1 MKKLNN
7 LKIMNSIRLKVITPR
22 KVVIDKQINSVTV
35 PTSDGEIT
43 ILPHHVH
50 LFSLLV
56 EGIVKIKN
64 GDNEDA
70 LAIGGGYLETNGE
83 TVTVLVSRAYG
94 QGEIDRDLTDKA
106 VEEAKH
112 ILSKSTDEKE
122 RAEAM
127 TIIRRSVIDSK
138 LMKRRKSRPI

>member
-1 MKKLNN
+1 
-7 LKIMNSIRLKVITPR
+7 MNTIRLKVITPR
-22 KVVIDKQINSVTV
+22 KIVMDKMVNSVTV
-35 PTSDGEIT
+35 PTVDGEIT

-56 EGIVKIKN
+56 EGIVKIKTT
-64 GDNEDA
+64 GAEDD
-70 LAIGGGYLETNGE
+70 LAIGGGYIETNGE

-94 QGEIDRDLTDKA
+94 QAEIDKDLTDKA

-138 LMKRRKSRPI
+138 LMKRRKSRPV

>member
-1 MKKLNN
+1 MNN
-7 LKIMNSIRLKVITPR
+7 LRLKVITPR
-22 KVVIDKQINSVTV
+22 KIVIDKQVSSVTV

-43 ILPHHVH
+43 VLPHHVH

-56 EGIVKIKN
+56 EGIVKIKTA
-64 GDNEDA
+64 DNEDD

-94 QGEIDRDLTDKA
+94 QSEIDKNLTDKA

-127 TIIRRSVIDSK
+127 TVLRRSVIDSK
-138 LMKRRKSRPI
+138 LMKRRKNRPI

>member
-1 MKKLNN
+1 
-7 LKIMNSIRLKVITPR
+7 MNSLRLKVITPR
-22 KVVIDKQINSVTV
+22 KIVIDKQVNSVAV
-35 PTSDGEIT
+35 PTADGEIT

-50 LFSLLV
+50 LFSLLI
-56 EGIVKIKN
+56 EGIVKIKTEN
-64 GDNEDA
+64 NEDV
-70 LAIGGGYLETNGE
+70 LAIGGGYLETNGN

-94 QGEIDRDLTDKA
+94 QNEVDKDLTDKA
-106 VEEAKH
+106 IEEAKH

>member
-1 MKKLNN
+1 
-7 LKIMNSIRLKVITPR
+7 MNTIRLKVITPR
-22 KVVIDKQINSVTV
+22 KIVIDKQVSSVTV
-35 PTSDGEIT
+35 PTTDGEIT

-56 EGIVKIKN
+56 EGIVKIKT
-64 GDNEDA
+64 GDNEDD

-94 QGEIDRDLTDKA
+94 QNEIDKNLTDKA

-127 TIIRRSVIDSK
+127 TIIRRSVIDSR
-138 LMKRRKSRPI
+138 LMKRRKSRPV

>member
-1 MKKLNN
+1 
-7 LKIMNSIRLKVITPR
+7 MNTLRLKVITPR
-22 KVVIDKQINSVTV
+22 KIVMDKQVNSVSV
-35 PTSDGEIT
+35 PTADGEIT
-43 ILPHHVH
+43 ILPHHSH
-50 LFSLLV
+50 LFSLLI
-56 EGIVKIKN
+56 EGIVKIKTE
-64 GDNEDA
+64 DDEDA

-94 QGEIDRDLTDKA
+94 QNEIDKDLTDKA

-127 TIIRRSVIDSK
+127 TIIRRSLIDSK
-138 LMKRRKSRPI
+138 LIKRRKSRQI

>member
-1 MKKLNN
+1 M
-7 LKIMNSIRLKVITPR
+7 
-22 KVVIDKQINSVTV
+22 DKPVNSVTV
-35 PTSDGEIT
+35 PTADGEIT

-56 EGIVKIKN
+56 EGIVKIKK
-64 GDNEDA
+64 DSDEDA
-70 LAIGGGYLETNGE
+70 LAIGGGYIETNGE

-94 QGEIDRDLTDKA
+94 QGEIDKNLTDKA

-127 TIIRRSVIDSK
+127 TVLRRSVIDSK
-138 LMKRRKSRPI
+138 LMKRRKSRPV

>member
-1 MKKLNN
+1 
-7 LKIMNSIRLKVITPR
+7 MNTIHLKVITPR
-22 KVVIDKQINSVTV
+22 KIVIDKQVNSVTV

-43 ILPHHVH
+43 ILPHHAH

-56 EGIVKIKN
+56 EGIVKIKMT
-64 GDNEDA
+64 GSEDD

-94 QGEIDRDLTDKA
+94 QNEIDKNLTDKA

-138 LMKRRKSRPI
+138 LMKRRKSRPV

>member
-1 MKKLNN
+1 
-7 LKIMNSIRLKVITPR
+7 MNTIRLKVITPR
-22 KVVIDKQINSVTV
+22 KIVIDRQVNSVTV
-35 PTSDGEIT
+35 PTTDGEIT
-43 ILPHHVH
+43 VLPHHVH
-50 LFSLLV
+50 LFSLLI
-56 EGIVKIKN
+56 EGIVKIKT

-70 LAIGGGYLETNGE
+70 LAIGGGYLETNGK

-94 QGEIDRDLTDKA
+94 QGEIDKDLTDKA

-138 LMKRRKSRPI
+138 LMKRRKARPV

>member
-1 MKKLNN
+1 
-7 LKIMNSIRLKVITPR
+7 MNTLRLKVITPR
-22 KVVIDKQINSVTV
+22 KIVIDKQVNSVTV

-43 ILPHHVH
+43 ILPHHSH

-56 EGIVKIKN
+56 EGIVKIKTEN
-64 GDNEDA
+64 NEDA

-83 TVTVLVSRAYG
+83 TVTVLVARAYG
-94 QGEIDRDLTDKA
+94 QNEVDKDLTDKA
-106 VEEAKH
+106 IEQAKL
-112 ILSKSTDEKE
+112 ILTKSTDEKE

-138 LMKRRKSRPI
+138 LMKRRKARPM

>member
-1 MKKLNN
+1 
-7 LKIMNSIRLKVITPR
+7 MNSIRLKVITPR
-22 KVVIDKQINSVTV
+22 KIVIDRQVNSVTV
-35 PTSDGEIT
+35 PTAEGEIT
-43 ILPHHVH
+43 ILPHHAH

-56 EGIVKIKN
+56 EGIVKIKST
-64 GDNEDA
+64 GNEDD

-94 QGEIDRDLTDKA
+94 QNEIDKDLTDKA

-138 LMKRRKSRPI
+138 LMKRRKARPV

>member
-1 MKKLNN
+1 MNN
-7 LKIMNSIRLKVITPR
+7 LRLKVITPR
-22 KVVIDKQINSVTV
+22 KIVMDKQVNSVTA
-35 PTSDGEIT
+35 PTADGEIT
-43 ILPHHVH
+43 VLPHHVH

-56 EGIVKIKN
+56 EGIVKIKT
-64 GDNEDA
+64 GDNEDD

-94 QGEIDRDLTDKA
+94 QNEIDKNLTNKA

-138 LMKRRKSRPI
+138 LMKRRKARPV

>member
-1 MKKLNN
+1 MN
-7 LKIMNSIRLKVITPR
+7 LLRLKVITPR
-22 KVVIDKQINSVTV
+22 KIVMDKQVNSVTV

-43 ILPHHVH
+43 VLPHHAH

-56 EGIVKIKN
+56 EGIVKIKKD
-64 GDNEDA
+64 GDEDD

-94 QGEIDRDLTDKA
+94 QNEIDKNLTDKA
-106 VEEAKH
+106 VEQAKL

-138 LMKRRKSRPI
+138 LMKRRKARPV

>member
-1 MKKLNN
+1 
-7 LKIMNSIRLKVITPR
+7 MNTIRLKVITPR
-22 KVVIDKQINSVTV
+22 KIVIDKQVSSVTV
-35 PTSDGEIT
+35 PTTDGEIT

-56 EGIVKIKN
+56 EGIVKIKT
-64 GDNEDA
+64 GDNEDD

-94 QGEIDRDLTDKA
+94 QNEIEKNLTDKA

-127 TIIRRSVIDSK
+127 TIIRRSVIDSR
-138 LMKRRKSRPI
+138 LMKRRKSRPV

>member
-1 MKKLNN
+1 
-7 LKIMNSIRLKVITPR
+7 MNTIRLKVITPR
-22 KVVIDKQINSVTV
+22 KIVMDKQVNSVTV

-43 ILPHHVH
+43 VLPHHVH

-56 EGIVKIKN
+56 EGIVKIKKD
-64 GDNEDA
+64 GSEDD

-94 QGEIDRDLTDKA
+94 QNEIDKNLTDKA
-106 VEEAKH
+106 VEQAKL

-122 RAEAM
+122 RAEAL

-138 LMKRRKSRPI
+138 LMKRRKSRPV

>member
-1 MKKLNN
+1 MNN
-7 LKIMNSIRLKVITPR
+7 IHLKVITPR
-22 KVVIDKQINSVTV
+22 KVVIDRLVNSVSV
-35 PTSDGEIT
+35 PTADGEIT
-43 ILPHHVH
+43 ILPHHTH
-50 LFSLLV
+50 LFSLLI
-56 EGIVKIKN
+56 EGIVKIKKD
-64 GDNEDA
+64 DNEDA

-94 QGEIDRDLTDKA
+94 QGEVDRDLTDKA

-138 LMKRRKSRPI
+138 LMKRRKSRPV

>member
-1 MKKLNN
+1 
-7 LKIMNSIRLKVITPR
+7 MNSIRLKVITPR
-22 KVVIDKQINSVTV
+22 KIVIDRQVDSVTV
-35 PTSDGEIT
+35 PTAEGEIT
-43 ILPHHVH
+43 ILPHHAH

-56 EGIVKIKN
+56 EGIVKIKST
-64 GDNEDA
+64 GNEDD
-70 LAIGGGYLETNGE
+70 LAIGGGHLETNGE

-94 QGEIDRDLTDKA
+94 QNEIDKDLTEKA

-127 TIIRRSVIDSK
+127 TIIRRSVIDSR
-138 LMKRRKSRPI
+138 LMKRRKSRLI

>member
-1 MKKLNN
+1 
-7 LKIMNSIRLKVITPR
+7 MNTLRLKVITPR
-22 KVVIDKQINSVTV
+22 KIVMDRQVNSVTV

-43 ILPHHVH
+43 VLPHHAH

-56 EGIVKIKN
+56 EGIVKIKKD
-64 GDNEDA
+64 GDEDD

-94 QGEIDRDLTDKA
+94 QNEIDKSLTEKA
-106 VEEAKH
+106 VEQAKL

-122 RAEAM
+122 RAEAL

-138 LMKRRKSRPI
+138 LMKRRKARPV

>member
-1 MKKLNN
+1 
-7 LKIMNSIRLKVITPR
+7 MNTLQLKVITPR
-22 KVVIDKQINSVTV
+22 KIVIDKHVSSVTV
-35 PTSDGEIT
+35 PTTDGEIT

-50 LFSLLV
+50 LFSLLI
-56 EGIVKIKN
+56 EGIVKIKSAE
-64 GDNEDA
+64 NEDD
-70 LAIGGGYLETNGE
+70 LAIGGGYLETNGK

-94 QGEIDRDLTDKA
+94 QGEIDKNLTDKA

-138 LMKRRKSRPI
+138 LMKRRKSRPV

>member
-1 MKKLNN
+1 
-7 LKIMNSIRLKVITPR
+7 MNTIRLKVITPR
-22 KVVIDKQINSVTV
+22 KIVIDRQVNSVTV
-35 PTSDGEIT
+35 PTTDGEIT
-43 ILPHHVH
+43 VLPHHVH
-50 LFSLLV
+50 LFSLLI
-56 EGIVKIKN
+56 EGIVKIKT

-70 LAIGGGYLETNGE
+70 LAIGGGYLETNGK

-94 QGEIDRDLTDKA
+94 QGEIDKDLTDKA

-127 TIIRRSVIDSK
+127 TIIRRSVIDSR
-138 LMKRRKSRPI
+138 LMKRRKARPV

>member
-1 MKKLNN
+1 
-7 LKIMNSIRLKVITPR
+7 MNTLRLKVITPR
-22 KVVIDKQINSVTV
+22 KIVIDKKVTSVTV
-35 PTSDGEIT
+35 PTVDGEIT

-56 EGIVKIKN
+56 EGIVKIKTE
-64 GDNEDA
+64 EDEDD

-83 TVTVLVSRAYG
+83 NVNVLVSRAYG
-94 QGEIDRDLTDKA
+94 QGEIDKNLTDKA

-122 RAEAM
+122 RAQAL
-127 TIIRRSVIDSK
+127 TIIRRSIIDSK

>member
-1 MKKLNN
+1 
-7 LKIMNSIRLKVITPR
+7 MNSLRLKVITPR
-22 KVVIDKQINSVTV
+22 KIVIDKQVNSVTV

-50 LFSLLV
+50 LFSLLI
-56 EGIVKIKN
+56 EGIVKIRKD
-64 GDNEDA
+64 DNEDA

-94 QGEIDRDLTDKA
+94 QDEIDRDLTDKA
-106 VEEAKH
+106 VEQAKL

-122 RAEAM
+122 RTEAM
-127 TIIRRSVIDSK
+127 SILRRSIIDSK
-138 LMKRRKSRPI
+138 LMKRRKSRPV

>member
-1 MKKLNN
+1 
-7 LKIMNSIRLKVITPR
+7 MNTIRLKVITPR
-22 KVVIDKQINSVTV
+22 KIVIDKQVSSVTV
-35 PTSDGEIT
+35 PTTDGEIT

-56 EGIVKIKN
+56 EGIVKIKT
-64 GDNEDA
+64 GDNEDD

-94 QGEIDRDLTDKA
+94 QNEIDKNLTDKA

-138 LMKRRKSRPI
+138 LMKRRKARPV

>member
-1 MKKLNN
+1 
-7 LKIMNSIRLKVITPR
+7 MNTLRLKVITPR
-22 KVVIDKQINSVTV
+22 KIVMDKQVYSVTV

-43 ILPHHVH
+43 VLPHHAH

-56 EGIVKIKN
+56 EGIVKIKTA
-64 GDNEDA
+64 GNEDD

-94 QGEIDRDLTDKA
+94 QNEIDKNLTDKA

-138 LMKRRKSRPI
+138 LMKRRKARPL